1 MRENKT
7 RTTANL
13 HLLQEPRQGLQP
25 GHGLDVLLRVH
36 DPELGTE
43 LGDDRSSAP
52 AVLEGQIRQIA
63 VDVVTKI
70 QYFGSSPSS
79 ELQKFIQ
86 IALLVNLAFLQLVDF
101 IPE

>member
-52 AVLEGQIRQIA
+52 AVLEGQILTQKPQGRC
-63 VDVVTKI
+63 
-70 QYFGSSPSS
+70 SLSPRATFPRPGR
-79 ELQKFIQ
+79 ELLNHSLI
-86 IALLVNLAFLQLVDF
+86 VMVSH
-101 IPE
+101 

>member
-52 AVLEGQIRQIA
+52 AVLEGQILTQKSQGRR
-63 VDVVTKI
+63 
-70 QYFGSSPSS
+70 SLSPRGTQHRATFPRPGR
-79 ELQKFIQ
+79 ELLNHSLI
-86 IALLVNLAFLQLVDF
+86 VMVSH
-101 IPE
+101 